1 MNVTCNFAM
10 NDADI
15 SLISS
20 SFQHLKNDELK
31 LLLNDETS
39 DLVAKL
45 DDMIKNSTQVSAI
58 YNCLWSFLLPYN

>member
-1 MNVTCNFAM
+1 M